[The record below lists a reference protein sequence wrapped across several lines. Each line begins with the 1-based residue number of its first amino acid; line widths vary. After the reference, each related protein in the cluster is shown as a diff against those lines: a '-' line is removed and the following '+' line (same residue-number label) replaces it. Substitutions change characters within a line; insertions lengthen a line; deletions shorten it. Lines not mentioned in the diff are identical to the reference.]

1 MRGWIEGSVKD
12 LHAKLDGHSKKHEEA
27 MKRHDDAAK
36 KLQGLPSHDD
46 LMKGVHG
53 LLAEHMGDHSGKIM
67 GCINKL
73 PLPPDE
79 KILLQAIEN
88 MQEASLGQTLESIEK
103 VRKALPDQSAMRGWI
118 EGSVKD
124 LHAKLDGH
132 SKKHEEAMKRHDDA
146 AKKLQGMPSHD
157 DLMKGVHGLLA
168 EH

>member
-103 VRKALPDQSAMRGWI
+103 VRKALLDQSAAKG
-118 EGSVKD
+118 D
-124 LHAKLDGH
+124 LDKVLKGMEVQRVELGNQFDRIIKKVDLSSLD
-132 SKKHEEAMKRHDDA
+132 
-146 AKKLQGMPSHD
+146 
-157 DLMKGVHGLLA
+157 A
-168 EH
+168 EVV